1 MNVCLLNDSFP
12 PVLDGVANVVMN
24 YGRIMKE
31 DLGANVVVGTPKY
44 PNADYSGYPY
54 DVIAYPSMNT
64 AKLANGY
71 RTGNPLAMREV
82 EQMTKFDPDI
92 IHSHCPAAS
101 TYMARVLQR
110 EVKSHYTPIVFTYH
124 TKFDEDI
131 AKALGNELLE
141 RETIKVMVNNISAC
155 DEIWVVSEGAGKN
168 LNELAKMVKL
178 PEFECRVMP
187 NGVDF
192 PKGKVD
198 ADKVREVTGKYD
210 LPEGV
215 PVFLFVG
222 RLMKYKGL
230 PLIIDALRGLSAYG
244 IDYRMVFIGGGVDA
258 EEMQTRVRDYG
269 IALDIV
275 GEDKVITHVEGRD
288 DFVGK
293 VIFTGPEHDR
303 ENLRAW
309 NTRADLFLFPS
320 VYDTNGIV
328 VREAAACG
336 LGSVLIADS
345 CAAEGITHDRNGF
358 VIDESPSA
366 MALLLA
372 DLAKHPE
379 HMKDVGDHA
388 MEEIYI
394 SWDEST
400 RMAYRRY
407 EEIIGMVQDGTMERR
422 KKQGADYLL
431 GAASN
436 LAKVF
441 NIPYDLYEGV
451 KDNYHELKDDMVD
464 SLKEIKDSME
474 DGVRQMLGKK
484 ENEDIIDDFP
494 VDDTDE
500 KQEDHNDTDE
510 D

>member
-24 YGRIMKE
+24 YGRIMQQ
-31 DLGANVVVGTPKY
+31 DLGANVIVGTPKY
-44 PNADYSGYPY
+44 PDADYTGYPY
-54 DVIAYPSMNT
+54 RVVAYPSMNT

-82 EQMTKFDPDI
+82 EIMAKMEGAGPDI

-101 TYMARVLQR
+101 TYMARVLQN
-110 EVKSHYTPIVFTYH
+110 EVKEHYTPIVFTYH

-131 AKALGNELLE
+131 RKALGEGFLE
-141 RETIKVMVNNISAC
+141 KETIKAMVSNISAC
-155 DEIWVVSEGAGKN
+155 DEVWFVSEGACNN
-168 LNELAKMVKL
+168 LNGLAKRFDL
-178 PEFECRVMP
+178 PVEFECKVML

-192 PKGKVD
+192 PKGRVD
-198 ADKVREVTGKYD
+198 AQQVAEVTKAFD

-222 RLMKYKGL
+222 RMMKYKGL

-258 EEMQTRVRDYG
+258 EEMQQKVRDYG
-269 IALDIV
+269 IAMDIV
-275 GEDKVITHVEGRD
+275 GEDGVITHEAGRE
-288 DFVGK
+288 DFTGK
-293 VIFTGPEHDR
+293 VLFTGPEHDR
-303 ENLRAW
+303 DRLRAW

-336 LGSVLIADS
+336 LASVLITGS
-345 CAAEGITHDRNGF
+345 CAAEGIVHDRNGF

-379 HMKDVGDHA
+379 HMRDVGQKA
-388 MEEIYI
+388 MDEIYI

-400 RMAYRRY
+400 RNVYRRY
-407 EEIIGMVQDGTMERR
+407 EEILGMVQDGTMERR
-422 KKQGADYLL
+422 KKHGSDYLL

-436 LAKVF
+436 LAKIF
-441 NIPYDLYEGV
+441 NIPHNLYEGM
-451 KDNYHELKDDMVD
+451 KDNYEELKADLREYLPDELVEFGD
-464 SLKEIKDSME
+464 SINRALGMKDTASE
-474 DGVRQMLGKK
+474 EAAEETAAEENKK
-484 ENEDIIDDFP
+484 
-494 VDDTDE
+494 DTE
-500 KQEDHNDTDE
+500 
-510 D
+510 

>member
-222 RLMKYKGL
+222 RMMKYKGL

-244 IDYRMVFIGGGVDA
+244 IDYRMIFIGGGLDA
-258 EEMQTRVRDYG
+258 EEMQTRARDYG
-269 IALDIV
+269 IALDIT
-275 GEDKVITHVEGRD
+275 GEDKKITH
-288 DFVGK
+288 
-293 VIFTGPEHDR
+293 
-303 ENLRAW
+303 
-309 NTRADLFLFPS
+309 
-320 VYDTNGIV
+320 
-328 VREAAACG
+328 
-336 LGSVLIADS
+336 
-345 CAAEGITHDRNGF
+345 
-358 VIDESPSA
+358 
-366 MALLLA
+366 
-372 DLAKHPE
+372 
-379 HMKDVGDHA
+379 
-388 MEEIYI
+388 
-394 SWDEST
+394 
-400 RMAYRRY
+400 
-407 EEIIGMVQDGTMERR
+407 
-422 KKQGADYLL
+422 
-431 GAASN
+431 
-436 LAKVF
+436 
-441 NIPYDLYEGV
+441 
-451 KDNYHELKDDMVD
+451 
-464 SLKEIKDSME
+464 
-474 DGVRQMLGKK
+474 
-484 ENEDIIDDFP
+484 
-494 VDDTDE
+494 
-500 KQEDHNDTDE
+500 
-510 D
+510 

>member
-24 YGRIMKE
+24 YGRIMQE
-31 DLGANVVVGTPKY
+31 QLDANVIVGTPKY

-54 DVIAYPSMNT
+54 KVVAYPSLNT

-82 EQMTKFDPDI
+82 EEMAKFGPDI

-101 TYMARVLQR
+101 TYMARVLQK
-110 EVKSHYTPIVFTYH
+110 EIKEHYVPIVFTYH

-131 AKALGNELLE
+131 RKALGAGFLE
-141 RETIKVMVNNISAC
+141 KETIKVMVNNISAC
-155 DEIWVVSEGAGKN
+155 DEVWFVSKGACQN
-168 LNELAKMVKL
+168 LNELAARVEL
-178 PEFECRVMP
+178 PVEFECKVMP

-192 PKGKVD
+192 PKKV
-198 ADKVREVTGKYD
+198 ADEEKVSEVTKGFD
-210 LPEGV
+210 LPKGV

-244 IDYRMVFIGGGVDA
+244 IDYRMVFIGGGLDA
-258 EEMQTRVRDYG
+258 EEMQQKVRECG
-269 IALDIV
+269 ISMDIV
-275 GEDKVITHVEGRD
+275 GEDKKIIPFAGRE
-288 DFVGK
+288 DFTGK
-293 VIFTGPEHDR
+293 VLFIGPEHDR
-303 ENLRAW
+303 ERLRAW

-336 LGSVLIADS
+336 LASVLITGS
-345 CAAEGITHDRNGF
+345 CAAEGIIHDRNGF
-358 VIDESPSA
+358 VIDESPSS

-372 DLAKHPE
+372 DLARHPE
-379 HMKDVGDHA
+379 HMKDVGKHA
-388 MEEIYI
+388 MDEIYI

-400 RMAYRRY
+400 RTAYRRY
-407 EEIIGMVQDGTMERR
+407 EELCAMVQDGTLERR
-422 KKQGADYLL
+422 KKQGTDYLL

-441 NIPYDLYEGV
+441 NIPYDLYEGM
-451 KDNYHELKDDMVD
+451 KENYQELKEDMVD
-464 SLKEIKDSME
+464 SLKEIKDSVE
-474 DGVRQMLGKK
+474 DGVQQMFGKK
-484 ENEDIIDDFP
+484 DVFDKEEPKRDDKA
-494 VDDTDE
+494 DN
-500 KQEDHNDTDE
+500 NDNGE
-510 D
+510 G